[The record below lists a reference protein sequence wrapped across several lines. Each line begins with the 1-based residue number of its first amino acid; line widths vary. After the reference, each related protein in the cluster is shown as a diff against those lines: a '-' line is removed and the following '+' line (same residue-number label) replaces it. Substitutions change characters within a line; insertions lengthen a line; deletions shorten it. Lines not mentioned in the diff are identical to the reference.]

1 VVGVEEI
8 ESVTAPLRGGLE
20 HTVERGVGAGVMTIG
35 ARVVGATVEER
46 DITVFPPK
54 EVLPAVTE
62 E

>member
-1 VVGVEEI
+1 
-8 ESVTAPLRGGLE
+8 
-20 HTVERGVGAGVMTIG
+20 MTIG